1 MTTIGKY
8 NQLKVVKFTDFGIYL
23 DGENFGEVLLP
34 LRYVPENCKLDDI
47 LDVFIYRDSEDRIIA
62 TTEKP
67 YACVGEFAYLKVVA
81 VNTVGAFLD
90 WGLLKDLLVPYREQK
105 ITLEE
110 GRSYVV
116 YVYLDEDSQRIT
128 ASTKLDKFLDNQS
141 TEFTEG
147 EEVDLFICNQTDIG
161 YKAII
166 NGTHWGVLYENEVF
180 QTLKRGQKIKGYIK
194 KIREDKKID
203 LCLQKPGYEKVD
215 ELTEMILAKLK
226 EKGGYIAVTD
236 KSPSEVIYKLFGISK
251 KSFKMTIGALY
262 KKRIISME
270 GAGIRLI
277 E

>member
-81 VNTVGAFLD
+81 INTVGAFLD

-128 ASTKLDKFLDNQS
+128 ASTKIDKFLDKQS
-141 TEFTEG
+141 TEFAEG

-180 QTLKRGQKIKGYIK
+180 QTLKRGQRIKGYIK

-251 KSFKMTIGALY
+251 KSFKMT
-262 KKRIISME
+262 KE
-270 GAGIRLI
+270 
-277 E
+277 